1 MYLLIAVLWTIVLTS
16 NIVLAAMAVEATWSQ
31 VLAPLAVIVI
41 DAWIAV
47 YEYTHKK

>member
-16 NIVLAAMAVEATWSQ
+16 NIIVAGMGGEPTWSQ
-31 VLAPLAVIVI
+31 IFAPLTVITL
-41 DAWIAV
+41 DAWIAY